1 MDERE
6 AHGSILQ
13 DIHMGL
19 FVPLVLHT
27 IVIHTAM
34 VVARV
39 TTTYKIVEL
48 GLPLIWLGI
57 ITAGY
62 SLLPVFMAVPLGRYI
77 DRGYDS
83 LATRAGSVLLLVAA
97 LGFWLVPA
105 SAASLFVA
113 TVLLGVAQ
121 LAAMAGHQMISIRAG
136 KTIRGRDAIFGYH
149 MVAIASGQA
158 IGPLI
163 IGFLS
168 GDASVPPTQPLF
180 AITVVL
186 CGVGVL
192 LSILLRPAQDATG
205 RARAPSSMTITKLL
219 GTRGLFAYLMAS
231 VITITGLDL
240 IVVYMPLLGHERNID
255 ASTIGLLLAVRAGSS
270 MLARLVYVPLV
281 EALGRMPLTYL
292 TMLGPAVAF
301 LVIALP
307 MPLWLL
313 YPALAICGVGLGV
326 SATLT
331 LSGVVDLAPVNARAM
346 AMSLRLTGN
355 RLGQMVIPFGASLVA
370 TATGSAGVFF
380 IMAFTLV
387 GSAGGVWWSKQRAE
401 D

>member
-1 MDERE
+1 
-6 AHGSILQ
+6 
-13 DIHMGL
+13 
-19 FVPLVLHT
+19 
-27 IVIHTAM
+27 
-34 VVARV
+34 
-39 TTTYKIVEL
+39 
-48 GLPLIWLGI
+48 
-57 ITAGY
+57 
-62 SLLPVFMAVPLGRYI
+62 MAVPLGRYI

-83 LATRAGSVLLLVAA
+83 LATRAGSALLLVAA
-97 LGFWLVPA
+97 LGFWIVPA
-105 SAASLFVA
+105 SAASLFIA

-121 LAAMAGHQMISIRAG
+121 LSAMAGHQMISIRAG
-136 KTIRGRDAIFGYH
+136 KTVRGRDAIFGYH

-168 GDASVPPTQPLF
+168 GDASVPPTQTLF

-192 LSILLRPAQDATG
+192 LSILLRPAQDASG
-205 RARAPSSMTITKLL
+205 RAHASSSMTITELL
-219 GTRGLFAYLMAS
+219 GTRGLLAYLMAS

-313 YPALAICGVGLGV
+313 YPALAICGIGLGV

-355 RLGQMVIPFGASLVA
+355 RLGQMLIPVGASLVA

-387 GSAGGVWWSKQRAE
+387 GSAGGVWWSKSRAQ